1 MLIIRNPNIE
11 LIRKRARKGTEINPL
26 NAESFGRNWIGPVR
40 KNLLIPKDEAKR
52 LMINVIRGRMDSR
65 SSKVGNVVPALFFG

>member
-40 KNLLIPKDEAKR
+40 KNLLIPKDEANR
-52 LMINVIRGRMDSR
+52 LMIKVRRGAADLKLS
-65 SSKVGNVVPALFFG
+65 